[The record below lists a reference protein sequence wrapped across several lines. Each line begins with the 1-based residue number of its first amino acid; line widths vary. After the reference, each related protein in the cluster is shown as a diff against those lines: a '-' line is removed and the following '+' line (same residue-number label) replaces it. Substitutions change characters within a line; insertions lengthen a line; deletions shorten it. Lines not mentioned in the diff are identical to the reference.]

1 MVAFSAARVLAQL
14 KIKWFADFSSYFN

>member
-14 KIKWFADFSSYFN
+14 KTKWFADFSSYFN